1 MLGGLSNISYKIE
14 QNLAHFCQISS
25 FDEGVRDCPSSL
37 PLPMA
42 SCELIYDLFEVGVSL
57 KVLILRAVPSFF
69 ESK

>member
-1 MLGGLSNISYKIE
+1 MVGGLSNISYKIE

-25 FDEGVRDCPSSL
+25 VDEGVGDCPSSL
-37 PLPMA
+37 PLPM
-42 SCELIYDLFEVGVSL
+42 ELFYDLFEVGVSL